1 MQTILPEQ
9 QQLIYRALLEF
20 AQKQEDILDRHS
32 FDNDVEGEL
41 NESQAILDKLSPI
54 LSIFF
59 NRKDPVYLI
68 SQDAKNGVDRT
79 LDDSVEVYTNDCSY
93 PTKTGRLM
101 GCIDTIKYY
110 LNGRRRK

>member
-41 NESQAILDKLSPI
+41 NESQAILDKLGPI
-54 LSIFF
+54 LSVFF
-59 NRKDPVYLI
+59 DKKDPVYLI

-79 LDDSVEVYTNDCSY
+79 VEDSVEVYGTDCDY
-93 PTKTGRLM
+93 PTKTGHLM
-101 GCIDTIKYY
+101 GCINTIKYY
-110 LNGRRRK
+110 LNAR